1 MKTKTNKKLIILG
14 LIVTMFALYGVF
26 PLPQGVKAVNSLKD
40 ASDTLSDSD
49 MSATGVTHAISFE
62 TATQIDNNGY
72 TLVTLHSDFADVGVV
87 GNITCSNGTAVSP
100 GAKVARC
107 THDAGVVTAS
117 TTLTVT
123 IADNTNPGTDGDRRV
138 DIETYNSSGVL
149 LDRIGVMVYVI
160 DDVLMTATVDP
171 ILEFTI
177 LGVDAGAKTV
187 NGINCSAT
195 TTATSTP
202 FGTLVVNATST
213 VCQQLNVTTNS
224 DDGYIVTVEQDQEMT
239 SDSGSNINSF
249 DNSADG
255 TGSSTAALAHTWVS
269 PNNTLDEYNTYGHM
283 GLTSDDSD
291 LTTVGGGDID
301 FYNSGGTAKYAGF
314 NSTDTMIVMSHD
326 GPSDGT
332 TQDVGLT
339 FVAYSAEIASLQEA
353 GDYESTLT
361 YIATP
366 TY

>member
-1 MKTKTNKKLIILG
+1 MILG
-14 LIVTMFALYGVF
+14 LIITMFALYGVF
-26 PLPQGVKAVNSLKD
+26 PLPQGASAVDSVRD
-40 ASDTLSDSD
+40 ASDTISDSD
-49 MSATGVTHAISFE
+49 LNATSVTHTFDFLTTTAI
-62 TATQIDNNGY
+62 
-72 TLVTLHSDFADVGVV
+72 
-87 GNITCSNGTAVSP
+87 
-100 GAKVARC
+100 
-107 THDAGVVTAS
+107 DAGGKIEVEFHADFNVIGANGDINCGAGGVASGATSRIAVCTYAAGITAS
-117 TTLTVT
+117 TSRQIVVS
-123 IADNTNPGTDGDRRV
+123 NMTNPAGDGDRKNEIR
-138 DIETYNSSGVL
+138 TYNAAGTL
-149 LDRIGVMVYVI
+149 LDRVSVMVYI
-160 DDVLMTATVDP
+160 IPDVLMTATVDP

-177 LGVDAGAKTV
+177 NGVLVADTKTV
-187 NGINCSAT
+187 NGISCNADT
-195 TTATSTP
+195 TSTSTP
-202 FGTLVVNATST
+202 FGTLVVNATTT

-314 NSTDTMIVMSHD
+314 NNTDTMIVMSHD

-332 TQDVGLT
+332 TQDVGLA